1 MFKVW
6 LVIFT
11 IFQPHVEYK
20 IQDIEIPQGMKHC
33 KEFVKDITP
42 EYKATEG
49 LVFNLRCEK
58 RSNMK
63 EGKK

>member
-6 LVIFT
+6 LVVFT
-11 IFQPHVEYK
+11 IFQPNVEYK
-20 IQDIEIPQGMKHC
+20 IQDIEMPNMRHC
-33 KEFVKDITP
+33 EEFIKDVTP
-42 EYKATEG
+42 NYKATEG

-63 EGKK
+63 EEK

>member
-1 MFKVW
+1 MIKVW

-11 IFQPHVEYK
+11 IFQPNVEYK
-20 IQDIEIPQGMKHC
+20 IQDIEMPNMKHC
-33 KEFVKDITP
+33 KEFIKDITP

-63 EGKK
+63 EEK